1 MQNVP
6 FAAIRL
12 TCYFLD
18 GIYVVPF
25 HKLDDAEQR
34 KPRGVRNPDK
44 RHSVKPATV
53 KTIPKIMSAQISF
66 VAPNIIAGMP
76 TTNKTLMTTAA
87 VRTFACLFLT
97 FP

>member
-44 RHSVKPATV
+44 RHSVKTRDGEDDSQNHERPD
-53 KTIPKIMSAQISF
+53 F
-66 VAPNIIAGMP
+66 VCCSQYNRRYADDEQNTHDNG
-76 TTNKTLMTTAA
+76 
-87 VRTFACLFLT
+87 RRQDFCLSLF
-97 FP
+97 